1 MSTIE
6 EVRAAEKR
14 VQQVLDALR
23 KAGALD
29 QNHVSDE
36 LKKATDEYAR
46 LVRELKGSVTPLS
59 SIFNEQFSAL
69 DFQNSA
75 CLLTFLMSWF

>member
-14 VQQVLDALR
+14 VERAVEALRNVDALDA
-23 KAGALD
+23 
-29 QNHVSDE
+29 NHIGDE

-46 LVRELKGSVTPLS
+46 LVRELNLK
-59 SIFNEQFSAL
+59 
-69 DFQNSA
+69 
-75 CLLTFLMSWF
+75 

>member
-14 VQQVLDALR
+14 VQRTVDALR
-23 KAGALD
+23 KADARDVDHIG
-29 QNHVSDE
+29 DE

-46 LVRELKGSVTPLS
+46 LVREL
-59 SIFNEQFSAL
+59 
-69 DFQNSA
+69 NSK
-75 CLLTFLMSWF
+75 